1 MAKTGPTRSRRG
13 PLPAGETV
21 PRPPARAER
30 SVEEL
35 ADLLLRRR
43 EEARARRGRP
53 SRSRPEDGAAERRA
67 AARAVS
73 GRGPLTSPHH
83 LATLH
88 SIFAAVTPEDH
99 DGDPRARDRRRT

>member
-21 PRPPARAER
+21 PRPSARAER
-30 SVEEL
+30 PVEEL

-67 AARAVS
+67 AARSVP
-73 GRGPLTSPHH
+73 GRGPLMPPYR

-88 SIFAAVTPEDH
+88 DIFTAVTPQDH
-99 DGDPRARDRRRT
+99 DGAPQMRNPRRT